1 MNGHKQVV
9 LYIFVNI
16 INLDSY
22 TFYML
27 ENVQEMIKNLASVR
41 KYLTDTKI
49 YFILR
54 IVEFILVKKGGK
66 NKV

>member
-1 MNGHKQVV
+1 M
-9 LYIFVNI
+9 NI